1 MFCSQLDCTCL
12 LYLLLTPNFIIFKV
26 PSRPSYKVP
35 SRSSYKVPSQS
46 SYKVHSRPSCKV
58 PSWSYWISHLRFRLP
73 QIYLQFHNKKRCLN
87 SGKLQKSSR
96 ISKMYI
102 FVVHFKHDYFCFARL
117 CTATVVIFMLSMQ
130 KFIMLS

>member
-12 LYLLLTPNFIIFKV
+12 LYLLLTPNFFIFKV

-58 PSWSYWISHLRFRLP
+58 PSWSYWISHLRLP
-73 QIYLQFHNKKRCLN
+73 QIHLRFIIKKCCLN
-87 SGKLQKSSR
+87 SGKLQKSSK
-96 ISKMYI
+96 IPKMYI
-102 FVVHFKHDYFCFARL
+102 FVVHFKCDYFCFARL
-117 CTATVVIFMLSMQ
+117 CTPTVVIFMLSMQ